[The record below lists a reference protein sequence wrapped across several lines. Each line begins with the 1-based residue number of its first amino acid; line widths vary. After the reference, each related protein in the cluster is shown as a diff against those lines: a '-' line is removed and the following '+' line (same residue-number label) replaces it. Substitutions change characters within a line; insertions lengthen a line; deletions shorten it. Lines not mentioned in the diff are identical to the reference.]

1 MCVARVQLAPAP
13 STLHPVRDVV
23 VVGGGLAGA
32 RAVQELRG
40 QGYDGRLTLLAAEPH
55 LPYDRPPLSKG
66 RLQDDEEKIALDVPW
81 DDLDVDLRLGC
92 RATRLRATRL
102 ETSDGDVPYDGLVL
116 ATGAQ
121 PNRLPGSG
129 FTLRGVDDARELG
142 HRLVDGARVVVVGAG
157 WVGAEVA
164 TVAAQAGCDVTVLEA
179 GEAPLAALPREV
191 GGYAV
196 PWYAEAGIDLRLRAK
211 AVEVEHDRVRL
222 EDGETLT
229 ADVVLV
235 AVGAAPDTDWLAGSG
250 IALDHGVLV
259 DEHLSTDL
267 PGVVAAG
274 DCVARW
280 SPRYATRLRVEHW
293 DDALHGP
300 AVAAATLLGKEAVYD
315 PVPYFWSDQLG
326 HTLQWAGF
334 ARGADAVIRRG
345 KPGSPDGW
353 AFCWLAGP
361 RLVAMLTVD
370 RPRDL
375 VQGRRRID
383 QGAQPDPARLADLA
397 VPVKSA

>member
-1 MCVARVQLAPAP
+1 MQ
-13 STLHPVRDVV
+13 HVV

-32 RAVQELRG
+32 RSVEELRS
-40 QGYDGRLTLLAAEPH
+40 QGYDGRITLLAAEQH

-66 RLQDDEEKIALDVPW
+66 LLVGDEDHVTLDVPW
-81 DDLDVDLRLGC
+81 ERLDVDLQLGV
-92 RATRLRATRL
+92 RACGLAEGRVLV
-102 ETSDGDVPYDGLVL
+102 EGGDLPYDGLVL

-121 PNRLPGSG
+121 PLRLPGPG
-129 FTLRGVDDARELG
+129 RTLRGVDDARQLAEQ
-142 HRLVDGARVVVVGAG
+142 LVPGARIVIVGAG
-157 WVGAEVA
+157 WIGGEVA
-164 TVAAQAGCDVTVLEA
+164 TVAQQAGCQVTVLEA
-179 GEAPLAALPREV
+179 GAAPLAALPREV
-191 GGYAV
+191 GGLAI
-196 PWYAEAGIDLRLRAK
+196 PWYAGLGIDLRLGTK
-211 AVEVEHDRVRL
+211 VEAVQERRVQL
-222 EDGETLT
+222 ADGEVLA

-235 AVGAAPDTDWLAGSG
+235 AVGAAPDVGWLADSG
-250 IALDHGVLV
+250 LELDHGIVV
-259 DEHLSTDL
+259 DEHLATEW

-280 SPRYATRLRVEHW
+280 SPRYDCQLRVEHW

-300 AVAAATLLGKEAVYD
+300 TVAVATLLGTPAVYD

-326 HTLQWAGF
+326 HTIQWAGF
-334 ARGADAVIRRG
+334 ARGATRVVKRG
-345 KPGSPDGW
+345 RPGGPEGW

-375 VQGRRRID
+375 VQGRRRIAE
-383 QGAQPDPARLADLA
+383 GAEPDLRRLADPA